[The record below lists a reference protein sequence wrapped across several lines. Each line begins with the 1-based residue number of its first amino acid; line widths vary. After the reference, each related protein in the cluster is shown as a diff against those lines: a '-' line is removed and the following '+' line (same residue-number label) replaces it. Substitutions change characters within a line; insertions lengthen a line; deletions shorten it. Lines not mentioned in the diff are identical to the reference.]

1 MSKWMYWSLGALLA
15 LGLAS
20 CSGEI
25 SDEEQARLEAE
36 FQESMTNVVL
46 EGHFT
51 ITGRGDD
58 SQLRKERYEVKSV
71 TRVAGDIWTFVTR
84 IQYGDHDVTVP
95 VPVKLQ
101 WAGDTPVVTL
111 TDVSIPGL
119 GTFTARVVFYRD
131 HYSGMWWHGD
141 VGGNQFGRIVRE
153 AENSDEE

>member
-1 MSKWMYWSLGALLA
+1 MSKWMFWCLGALLVS
-15 LGLAS
+15 GLAS

-51 ITGRGDD
+51 VTGRGDD
-58 SQLRKERYEVKSV
+58 AQLRKERYEVKSV
-71 TRVAGDIWTFVTR
+71 THVAGDIWTFVAR

-141 VGGNQFGRIVRE
+141 VGGNQFGRIVRDSE
-153 AENSDEE
+153 GSDEE